1 VHPNIVRVYLR
12 GSKTAF
18 KQYDEELKELKLWR
32 EQKSQARRKS
42 NVEKELQL
50 SLLKEEVWLLEKKE
64 SKRLYVLTI
73 QKEVGVGEY
82 YH

>member
-1 VHPNIVRVYLR
+1 
-12 GSKTAF
+12 
-18 KQYDEELKELKLWR
+18 
-32 EQKSQARRKS
+32 
-42 NVEKELQL
+42 VEKELQL